1 MYGNKCSIESGSCGS
16 TCSEADY
23 AKALSQWARI
33 ELLKEKVKARI
44 AKEYGT
50 KLDKI
55 ADLIADVVAEKVKT
69 QKELEKT
76 HTELKN
82 AFNELDEEAEN

>member
-1 MYGNKCSIESGSCGS
+1 MYGNKCNIERSECG
-16 TCSEADY
+16 TNCGEADY
-23 AKALSQWARI
+23 AKALSEWARV

-44 AKEYGT
+44 AKEYGA

-55 ADLIADVVAEKVKT
+55 ADLIAEVVAERTKT

-76 HTELKN
+76 HGELKS
-82 AFNELDEEAEN
+82 AFEEFYGEADS